1 MNWCYWMFKKF
12 RKTAKIL
19 LLLKLE
25 IETFDIDAIGEF
37 SNDRVLH
44 WKNYKRLKPR
54 KIHSKKVPQRKE
66 ATKKQSLTRSKP
78 NTKQNEHLQLMAE
91 KKTKNYTTYGGK
103 TNDSWTTRKHY
114 LLLMAEKKY
123 SKTNPIVTYNLLKC
137 WRMNVTP

>member
-1 MNWCYWMFKKF
+1 MFKKF

-25 IETFDIDAIGEF
+25 IETFDIDAIWEF
-37 SNDRVLH
+37 FNDRELH
-44 WKNYKRLKPR
+44 WKNDKRLKPR

-78 NTKQNEHLQLMAE
+78 STKQNEHLQLMAE

-103 TNDSWTTRKHY
+103 NKWLLNNNKTLLTTY
-114 LLLMAEKKY
+114 GGKKNTQNQTELWY
-123 SKTNPIVTYNLLKC
+123 FNLLKC
-137 WRMNVTP
+137 WRMNATT